1 MKILLVS
8 SSSGSRGGG
17 EKFLIA
23 LARSLT
29 GIGHEVLLWASDHSR
44 MDELCA
50 EFVPY
55 GKVLRSAYRNT
66 YDHLTRPLATLWNG
80 DDVRRIA
87 SEWDALEVDVVHV
100 NKQNLE
106 DGLDLLRAT
115 RLCRA
120 PSICTVH
127 LTQGEVVFGAKF
139 GWLRDWISA
148 WELKRYA
155 GVYVTVLDSRS
166 EELRR
171 LVLKPERVITIDN
184 GVSPFDSSSRERWR
198 AEVRRRFQWDERH
211 FVICCVAR
219 MVEQKRPQ
227 LFLDLA
233 LHYARQNPQARFLWV
248 GDGTHTEEWD
258 ERVVEADAAEII
270 SRLPWQQ
277 EVHPY
282 LAASDL
288 YLHTA
293 AYEGCPFSL
302 LEAMSAGL
310 PCVVARDLLETM
322 PSFTEGELTP
332 VDAWSGL
339 EALDLSPE
347 ALRKMSRSGQ
357 KVVAERF
364 SLEAMARRYEDVYR
378 QVALAPRL

>member
-17 EKFLIA
+17 EKFLIS
-23 LARSLT
+23 LAKSLT
-29 GIGHEVLLWASDHSR
+29 GIGHEVLLWTSEHSR

-50 EFVPY
+50 EFSPY
-55 GKVLRSAYRNT
+55 GKVLRSAYHNT
-66 YDHLTRPLATLWNG
+66 YDYLTRPLATLWNG
-80 DDVRRIA
+80 SDVRRFA
-87 SEWDALEVDVVHV
+87 SEWDALDVDVVHV

-120 PSICTVH
+120 PSVCTIH
-127 LTQGEVVFGAKF
+127 LTQGEVIFGAKF
-139 GWLRDWISA
+139 GWFRDWISA
-148 WELKRYA
+148 RELKRYA
-155 GVYVTVLDSRS
+155 GLYVTVLESRS

-171 LVLKPERVITIDN
+171 VVAKPNRVITIDN
-184 GVSPFDSSSRERWR
+184 GVAPFDFSRKASYR
-198 AEVRRRFQWDERH
+198 ADVRKRFQWGEDH

-233 LHYARQNPQARFLWV
+233 LRYHQHNRQARFLWV

-258 ERVVEADAAEII
+258 ERVQEAGAGEWIR
-270 SRLPWQQ
+270 RLSWQQ
-277 EVHPY
+277 EVAPY
-282 LAASDL
+282 LAAADL

-302 LEAMSAGL
+302 LEAMAAGL
-310 PCVVARDLLETM
+310 PCIVARDLLETM
-322 PSFTEGELTP
+322 PSFTEGELTA
-332 VDAWSGL
+332 VDSAQGL
-339 EALDLSPE
+339 EVLDLSTDS
-347 ALRKMSRSGQ
+347 LRQMAGRGQ
-357 KVVAERF
+357 EIVAERF
-364 SLEAMARRYEDVYR
+364 SLQAMARRYEAVYR
-378 QVALAPRL
+378 QLALAPRL